1 MRDRQRLVAARRKA
15 RERAKLATHG
25 IVPLPSKRKP
35 QQVRATAEQLA
46 FRDYCAMGYS
56 AEEARAMISNDLS
69 FPTRHADHSL
79 HTRTL

>member
-1 MRDRQRLVAARRKA
+1 MRDRQRLAAARRTA
-15 RERAKLATHG
+15 RERAKLAAHG

-56 AEEARAMISNDLS
+56 AEEARAMIAEEQS
-69 FPTRHADHSL
+69 T
-79 HTRTL
+79 